1 MKRLQRGQNG
11 AETRPQLRLH
21 SLPPYKF
28 YILCRLIFY
37 HVRILPRLFRRK
49 CQLIIVKWVRCALS
63 CKGLCTDLSKNN
75 PEIYVFELHQP
86 DPCICYEFERPTKLR
101 EKNLTDHR
109 ESREYE
115 SYFKLQQVELTVV
128 NKGLAIYSETI
139 EGLQLRTN
147 CNAANS

>member
-1 MKRLQRGQNG
+1 MYLNCISLTLVF
-11 AETRPQLRLH
+11 ATNLSAQLNL
-21 SLPPYKF
+21 
-28 YILCRLIFY
+28 
-37 HVRILPRLFRRK
+37 
-49 CQLIIVKWVRCALS
+49 
-63 CKGLCTDLSKNN
+63 
-75 PEIYVFELHQP
+75 
-86 DPCICYEFERPTKLR
+86 